1 MEKNK
6 QQIIFLQ
13 GQKVILRPLRKET
26 DLESCLRW
34 INDPEVR
41 QYLKNH
47 LPFTVQQESDWFD
60 QLSQR
65 ANDIL
70 LAIETREGAFI
81 GTMGLHRINWQ
92 DRVATTGALIGEKD
106 YWGQGYGTDAKMVLL
121 DYAFNTLNLRKI
133 CSSTFSYNKRSLQ
146 YLLHCGYQIEGRQ
159 RRQRFRQGR
168 YWDEII
174 LGLFKHEWVPIWKR
188 YQETGKVR

>member
-1 MEKNK
+1 MGKNK
-6 QQIIFLQ
+6 QQIIFLE

-65 ANDIL
+65 TGDII
-70 LAIETREGAFI
+70 LAIETLEGAFI
-81 GTMGLHRINWQ
+81 GTMGLHRIDWQ

-146 YLLHCGYQIEGRQ
+146 YLLHCGYQIEGRR
-159 RRQRFRQGR
+159 RRQRFRGGK

-174 LGLFKHEWVPIWKR
+174 LGLFKHEWAPIWKR